1 MAVHGAIMIWALSG
15 AVGFVPPARVPALL
29 QSPPLS
35 PLSGAISRP
44 LWTMSAEPKLESRL
58 REGEERGPDG
68 VVCARGVCVISDRE
82 ASPEMSCLDEEDGQV
97 KSETNPDAS
106 KQWWPSALLLG
117 CSVLYGTNFPL
128 GRLMNDALPAS
139 ATSSARFLLAAIALS
154 PFLLKINPAI
164 RLQAMRCGAFTAL
177 GYISQSIALVD
188 TSAATVSFLGAL
200 IVVWNP
206 LLEAFVDKR
215 PKGFDQAPQT
225 WIAALLALAGVALLE
240 LAGEGGLG
248 DLGWGDL
255 WSVLQAV
262 GFGTSFFITEKMMAR
277 DPSQALPI
285 TAAQCAVTAAIC
297 AVWALGDGLVLDG
310 WMYDEATRTVSTLPG
325 LLLEP
330 SMRSV
335 AAAVVWTG
343 LVTTAANRLGET
355 TAL

>member
-1 MAVHGAIMIWALSG
+1 MRWVGRSNWLVSQLKLVFPFFRESPLLTPVTSCASLRISRELDTPKSAVAVQGAIMIWALSG

-68 VVCARGVCVISDRE
+68 VVCARGVCAITDRE
-82 ASPEMSCLDEEDGQV
+82 TSPETCFLDEEDGQV

-164 RLQAMRCGAFTAL
+164 RLQARRCWL
-177 GYISQSIALVD
+177 GLG
-188 TSAATVSFLGAL
+188 SAAG
-200 IVVWNP
+200 
-206 LLEAFVDKR
+206 
-215 PKGFDQAPQT
+215 
-225 WIAALLALAGVALLE
+225 
-240 LAGEGGLG
+240 
-248 DLGWGDL
+248 
-255 WSVLQAV
+255 
-262 GFGTSFFITEKMMAR
+262 
-277 DPSQALPI
+277 
-285 TAAQCAVTAAIC
+285 
-297 AVWALGDGLVLDG
+297 
-310 WMYDEATRTVSTLPG
+310 
-325 LLLEP
+325 
-330 SMRSV
+330 
-335 AAAVVWTG
+335 
-343 LVTTAANRLGET
+343 
-355 TAL
+355 